1 MSDLPDRFSGRP
13 AHPLAWTVPS
23 QQPGAPFADAPSPL
37 DVPPP
42 SPGPLRSG
50 MDGPPPPDG
59 APGFAA
65 TYVSNPPP
73 AQAQAPAP
81 SAKLVEKPHP
91 LTPLVRA
98 WVLVLAAVWAIGR
111 ELLNGGD
118 GLRLPPLT
126 WVTAGGA
133 LLLVTLIGFAYV
145 DWRATSF
152 VVDRDELRLESGV
165 FTRTSERI
173 RFDRIQSVDITEP
186 FGARVLGLAEI
197 SIDVG
202 AEGGHRLRYLSR
214 ARAAAMRDYLLA
226 RAHGVQPAE
235 LTNRVSTSRLD
246 DRGVDD
252 EVLVQLSPQRLVLG
266 ALLSHEFLL
275 ATVPMLIAVTVLTV
289 WDPGGANVVSEN
301 PWLVLGAALP
311 ALGGLWSF
319 VAHRVIGQW
328 HYAFVRSS
336 HGLKI
341 TRGLTSLTS
350 QSLPRHRIQSLRI
363 SQPVWWRR
371 LGLYRVDMA
380 VLGNNGL
387 TTDEDQAG
395 RNSIL
400 LPVGTGA
407 EVDLVLRTIWPGL
420 RLDAIVI
427 HPSPA
432 QARWVQPLSQR
443 WVGWGVDE
451 LVLVTRSGWLTRN
464 QQVVPHARLQSLAMQ
479 QGPLARRLGLATVN
493 VHTTQALAVNAA
505 GNLDAAAA
513 RELLREEAAKAR
525 SARMEG
531 LIAGP
536 AS

>member
-1 MSDLPDRFSGRP
+1 MSVPPDRFAGRP
-13 AHPLAWTVPS
+13 AHPQAWTVPS
-23 QQPGAPFADAPSPL
+23 PAQASQ
-37 DVPPP
+37 P
-42 SPGPLRSG
+42 SPGHLPSVIYG
-50 MDGPPPPDG
+50 PPPDG

-65 TYVSNPPP
+65 DFTP
-73 AQAQAPAP
+73 AHLTPAPSPAPAP

-98 WVLVLAAVWAIGR
+98 WVLVLAAIWAIGR
-111 ELLNGGD
+111 ELLNSTD
-118 GLRLPPLT
+118 GLQLPPLT

-133 LLLVTLIGFAYV
+133 LLLLTLIGFAYV

-173 RFDRIQSVDITEP
+173 RFDRIQSIDIIEP
-186 FGARVLGLAEI
+186 FGARILGLAEI

-202 AEGGHRLRYLSR
+202 AEGGHQLRYLSR
-214 ARAAAMRDYLLA
+214 SRAAAMRDYLLA
-226 RAHGVQPAE
+226 RAHGVWSAE
-235 LTNRVSTSRLD
+235 LTDRVSTSRLD
-246 DRGVDD
+246 DRGADD

-275 ATVPMLIAVTVLTV
+275 ATVPTLLAVTALTV
-289 WDPGGANVVSEN
+289 WNPDGTNVVGEN
-301 PWLVLGAALP
+301 PWLLLGAALP

-319 VAHRVIGQW
+319 IAHRVIGQW
-328 HYAFVRSS
+328 HYAFVRSG

-363 SQPVWWRR
+363 SQPLWWRR

-380 VLGNNGL
+380 VLGNHGL

-400 LPVGTGA
+400 LPVGTRA
-407 EVDLVLRTIWPGL
+407 EVDLILRTIWPGL
-420 RLDAIVI
+420 RLDAIEI

-432 QARWVQPLSQR
+432 RARWVQPLSQR
-443 WVGWGVDE
+443 WVGWGLDE
-451 LVLVTRSGWLTRN
+451 LVLVTRSGWLTRT
-464 QQVVPHARLQSLAMQ
+464 QQVVPHARLQSLAML
-479 QGPLARRLGLATVN
+479 QGPWARRLGLATVG
-493 VHTTQALAVNAA
+493 VHTTQALSMNAA
-505 GNLDAAAA
+505 RNLDASAA
-513 RELLREEAAKAR
+513 RELLRGEAARAR

-531 LIAGP
+531 LVGP